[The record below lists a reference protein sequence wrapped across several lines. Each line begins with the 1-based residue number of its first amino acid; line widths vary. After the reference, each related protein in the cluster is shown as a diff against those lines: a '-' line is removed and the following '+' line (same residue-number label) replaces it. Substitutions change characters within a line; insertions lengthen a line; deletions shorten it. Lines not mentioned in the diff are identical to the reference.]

1 MESVDEHKPIKIISQ
16 GDSCPAVALC
26 YLATGVIVLIDN
38 NKAVMLPDER
48 TAWMY
53 AVRQMR
59 KRGL

>member
-1 MESVDEHKPIKIISQ
+1 MENVDEHKPIKIISQ
-16 GDSCPAVALC
+16 GDGQPAVALC
-26 YLATGVIVLIDN
+26 YLATGVIVRID
-38 NKAVMLPDER
+38 NKAVLLPDER